1 MEKTAVFIVDVQKDF
16 CEGGSL
22 AVTGGNGV
30 VPVCNGLIE
39 KAAENGCAVIASRDW
54 HPENHCSFGAFG
66 GIWPPHCVRG
76 EDGAAFHADLA
87 LPADAVIIDKGT
99 AVEKDNYSAFEM
111 AGVTEK
117 LRGMGIERLFMC
129 GLATDY
135 CVKAT
140 ALDAIKNG
148 FDVTVVSDGCAGVNV
163 KPDDSEKA
171 LAEIVANGGKVCT
184 LAEVAF

>member
-1 MEKTAVFIVDVQKDF
+1 MGKTAVFIVDVQKDF

-22 AVTGGNGV
+22 AVNGGNGV
-30 VPVCNGLIE
+30 VPVCNKLIDTAVE
-39 KAAENGCAVIASRDW
+39 KGCKVIASRDW
-54 HPENHCSFGAFG
+54 HPENHCSFAAFG
-66 GIWPPHCVRG
+66 GIWPPHCVAG
-76 EDGAAFHADLA
+76 QNGADFHDDLG

-117 LRGMGIERLFMC
+117 LRGMGIERLIMC

-140 ALDAIKNG
+140 ALDAIKEN
-148 FDVTVVSDGCAGVNV
+148 FEVTVVSDGCAGVNV
-163 KPDDSEKA
+163 NPGDDVKS
-171 LAEIVANGGKVCT
+171 LAEITAAGGRVCT
-184 LAEVAF
+184 SSEVVM